1 MLLLLSSCLNAS
13 SNSEFI
19 QDILPPSFE
28 KPFTISFS
36 HGEFDESL
44 DVLNYADKL
53 TGSKPKSADIS
64 SLFLSYKFKNNLKL
78 TSQVTESS
86 AQVERQ
92 TLPKSL
98 TTDTDSSY
106 FSLSYELFSNSRNTY
121 ELELYA
127 EEEDQDPLTIDCYEF
142 GSLIVGGSCSEAR
155 ISFLDADIY
164 KTTGELV
171 HLPVLVDRR
180 QRQMCIRDR
189 HLPVLVFKGDT
200 KAYGLTLRIKGIS
213 SNNFNI
219 NHSISYKRA
228 EITSK
233 YTSAILNTTDPTLR
247 GVKIGG
253 QTTGEM
259 LDQFKNELPQTTPW
273 TENIFKYSLN
283 STLGLSK
290 RIALV
295 SRIGFVKVSR
305 SDYQENPDKED
316 YETNYLLD
324 VGLFYSIT
332 DRFTLYSR
340 ASLSSNYLVGLN
352 SLSYNRR
359 SNHLFDH
366 PYGQLY
372 IGTLIQF

>member
-1 MLLLLSSCLNAS
+1 MKLFLIAFYKGLLLLLLSSCLSAS
-13 SNSEFI
+13 SNAEFI

-28 KPFTISFS
+28 KPFAISFS

-53 TGSKPKSADIS
+53 TGSKPKSAELS
-64 SLFLSYKFKNNLKL
+64 SLFLSYKFNNSLKL
-78 TSQVTESS
+78 TSQITETS

-92 TLPKSL
+92 TIPKSL
-98 TTDTDSSY
+98 TTDTDSSF
-106 FSLSYELFSNSRNTY
+106 FSLSYQLFSNSKNIY
-121 ELELYA
+121 EMEFFF
-127 EEEDQDPLTIDCYEF
+127 EEENQDPLTVDCYEF
-142 GSLIVGGSCSEAR
+142 GSLIVGGSCPEAR
-155 ISFLDADIY
+155 ISFLDAEIY

-171 HLPVLVDRR
+171 HLPVLV
-180 QRQMCIRDR
+180 
-189 HLPVLVFKGDT
+189 FEGNT
-200 KAYGLTLRIKGIS
+200 EAYGLIFRIKGLSI
-213 SNNFNI
+213 NNFNI
-219 NHSISYKRA
+219 NHSISYKRS
-228 EITSK
+228 EITAEF
-233 YTSAILNTTDPTLR
+233 TSAILNTTDPTLR

-283 STLGLSK
+283 STLGLTK
-290 RIALV
+290 RTALV
-295 SRIGFVKVSR
+295 SRIGFIKVSR
-305 SDYQENPDKED
+305 SDYQENPSKED

-324 VGLFYSIT
+324 IGLFYSIT

-340 ASLSSNYLVGLN
+340 ASLTSNYLVGIN

>member
-1 MLLLLSSCLNAS
+1 LNAS

-28 KPFTISFS
+28 KPFT
-36 HGEFDESL
+36 
-44 DVLNYADKL
+44 
-53 TGSKPKSADIS
+53 IS

-171 HLPVLVDRR
+171 HLPVLV
-180 QRQMCIRDR
+180 
-189 HLPVLVFKGDT
+189 FKGDT

-259 LDQFKNELPQTTPW
+259 LDQFKNLELDLLKFQGVTT
-273 TENIFKYSLN
+273 KK
-283 STLGLSK
+283 TLQK
-290 RIALV
+290 KIMKQ
-295 SRIGFVKVSR
+295 II
-305 SDYQENPDKED
+305 YW
-316 YETNYLLD
+316 
-324 VGLFYSIT
+324 I
-332 DRFTLYSR
+332 
-340 ASLSSNYLVGLN
+340 
-352 SLSYNRR
+352 
-359 SNHLFDH
+359 
-366 PYGQLY
+366 
-372 IGTLIQF
+372 

>member
-1 MLLLLSSCLNAS
+1 MLFLLSSFLGAS
-13 SNSEFI
+13 SNAEFI

-28 KPFTISFS
+28 KPFTISLS

-44 DVLNYADKL
+44 DVLNYSDKL
-53 TGSKPKSADIS
+53 TGSKPKSAELS
-64 SLFLSYKFKNNLKL
+64 SLFLSYKFNNTLKL
-78 TSQVTESS
+78 TSQITKSS

-92 TLPKSL
+92 TIPKSL
-98 TTDTDSSY
+98 TTDTDSSF
-106 FSLSYELFSNSRNTY
+106 FSLSYELFSNPYNIY
-121 ELELYA
+121 EMELFF
-127 EEEDQDPLTIDCYEF
+127 EEENQDPLTIDCYEF
-142 GSLIVGGSCSEAR
+142 ESLVVGGSCPEAR
-155 ISFLDADIY
+155 ISFLDAEIY
-164 KTTGELV
+164 KSTGELV
-171 HLPVLVDRR
+171 HLPVL
-180 QRQMCIRDR
+180 I
-189 HLPVLVFKGDT
+189 FEGNT
-200 KAYGLTLRIKGIS
+200 EAYGLVFRIKGLS
-213 SNNFNI
+213 SNNFKV
-219 NHSISYKRA
+219 NHSISYKRSEVTA
-228 EITSK
+228 E

-247 GVKIGG
+247 GVKMGG
-253 QTTGEM
+253 TTTGEM

-273 TENIFKYSLN
+273 KENVFKYSLN

-316 YETNYLLD
+316 FETNYLLD
-324 VGLFYSIT
+324 VGLFYSIS
-332 DRFTLYSR
+332 DKFTLYSR

>member
-1 MLLLLSSCLNAS
+1 MLLLLSSYLNAS
-13 SNSEFI
+13 SNAEFI
-19 QDILPPSFE
+19 QDTLPPLFE

-155 ISFLDADIY
+155 ISFLDAEIY

-171 HLPVLVDRR
+171 HLPVL
-180 QRQMCIRDR
+180 I
-189 HLPVLVFKGDT
+189 FEGDT
-200 KAYGLTLRIKGIS
+200 KAYGLTFRIKGLS
-213 SNNFNI
+213 SNNLNI

-233 YTSAILNTTDPTLR
+233 YTSAILNTTDSTLR
-247 GVKIGG
+247 GIKIGD

-273 TENIFKYSLN
+273 TENIFKYTLN
-283 STLGLSK
+283 STLGLTK
-290 RIALV
+290 RTALV

-305 SDYQENPDKED
+305 SDYQENPSKED

-324 VGLFYSIT
+324 IGLFYSMT
-332 DRFTLYSR
+332 DRFVLYSR
-340 ASLSSNYLVGLN
+340 VSLSSNYLVGVN

>member
-1 MLLLLSSCLNAS
+1 MLLLLSSCLSAS
-13 SNSEFI
+13 SNAEFI

-28 KPFTISFS
+28 KPFALSFS

-53 TGSKPKSADIS
+53 TGSKPNSADIS
-64 SLFLSYKFKNNLKL
+64 SLFLSYKFNNSLKL
-78 TSQVTESS
+78 TTQVTESS

-92 TLPKSL
+92 TIPKSL

-106 FSLSYELFSNSRNTY
+106 FSLSYQFFSNSRNIY
-121 ELELYA
+121 EMELYV
-127 EEEDQDPLTIDCYEF
+127 EEENQDPLTIDCYEF
-142 GSLIVGGSCSEAR
+142 GSLIVGGSCPEAK
-155 ISFLDADIY
+155 ISFLDAGIY
-164 KTTGELV
+164 QSTGELV
-171 HLPVLVDRR
+171 HLPVL
-180 QRQMCIRDR
+180 I
-189 HLPVLVFKGDT
+189 FEGDT
-200 KAYGLTLRIKGIS
+200 KAYGLTFRIKGLS

-233 YTSAILNTTDPTLR
+233 YTSAILNTTDSTLR

-283 STLGLSK
+283 GTLGLTK
-290 RIALV
+290 RTALV
-295 SRIGFVKVSR
+295 SRIGFIKVSR
-305 SDYQENPDKED
+305 SDYQENPLKED

-340 ASLSSNYLVGLN
+340 VSLSSNYLVGVN